1 MLAIWRRPIPSPFA
15 GERDIA
21 LRRSR
26 ITIALVL
33 AALLFSLGPA
43 TATSELR
50 GTGDLGIVVERA
62 AGSIVIVDTTRRIA
76 LGRVEGLGDL
86 DVAMEETA
94 ICVIDREG
102 KVVLETM
109 VTTDPDAILKVLKP
123 YLSKLRRAGHEAG
136 SLSPWLQVELKQRGV
151 PAICLEAWH
160 ARAALSAMRNKTDKA
175 DARGIAHIM
184 RAGWFREVHVKSEE
198 SYRLRLLLTQRR
210 NLKRK
215 FLDIENAIRHS
226 IKTFGLRIGRV
237 GRGQFEARV
246 RELVADDSLVA
257 GLTDCM
263 LRARAALWQEYPRL
277 HEVVVAIVRRDE
289 LCRRFMRIPGVGP
302 ISALAFKTAIDD
314 PHRFRHSKTVGACLG
329 LTSRRWQSGSSI
341 DVQGHISR
349 AGDGDVRHP
358 LYEAANGMLTRYRG
372 FCSLKAWGL
381 KIPKTR
387 GYKRACVAVARK
399 LAVIMHAMWRDGSEF
414 RFKEPKPPVG
424 RTSTAPKLIGAA
436 M

>member
-1 MLAIWRRPIPSPFA
+1 MEYFA
-15 GERDIA
+15 G
-21 LRRSR
+21 
-26 ITIALVL
+26 
-33 AALLFSLGPA
+33 
-43 TATSELR
+43 
-50 GTGDLGIVVERA
+50 
-62 AGSIVIVDTTRRIA
+62 
-76 LGRVEGLGDL
+76 L

-109 VTTDPDAILKVLKP
+109 VTTDPDAIVKVLKP
-123 YLSKLRRAGHEAG
+123 YLSKLRRVGHEAG

-184 RAGWFREVHVKSEE
+184 RAGWFREVHIKSEE
-198 SYRLRLLLTQRR
+198 SYRLRLVLTQRR

-263 LRARAALWQEYPRL
+263 LRARAALWQEYLRL
-277 HEVVVAIVRRDE
+277 HKVVVAIVRRDE

-314 PHRFRHSKTVGACLG
+314 PHRFRHSKTVGAYLG
-329 LTSRRWQSGSSI
+329 RRGAGSPAARSMFRGTSPEPVTATSG
-341 DVQGHISR
+341 
-349 AGDGDVRHP
+349 
-358 LYEAANGMLTRYRG
+358 
-372 FCSLKAWGL
+372 
-381 KIPKTR
+381 IPSMRPPT
-387 GYKRACVAVARK
+387 AC
-399 LAVIMHAMWRDGSEF
+399 
-414 RFKEPKPPVG
+414 
-424 RTSTAPKLIGAA
+424 
-436 M
+436 